1 MAEKKWSPSAKLA
14 LAIAKLEEQQGG
26 SLVEY
31 GTAEHLAVIRYLIAE
46 HCKKNA
52 AGESILDMAG
62 LKADFATESAYLGY
76 ASNAKKQLQ
85 AAKFLPENGASGRGY
100 E

>member
-31 GTAEHLAVIRYLIAE
+31 GTAEHLAVVRYLVNE

-62 LKADFATESAYLGY
+62 LKTDFALESAFLGY
-76 ASNAKKQLQ
+76 ASNGKKMLITAKL
-85 AAKFLPENGASGRGY
+85 LPENASGSKGY
-100 E
+100 V